1 MSSPSPPSPPPTTT
15 NIVETVDAPRQR
27 ARRPS
32 TAAHEETPPA
42 AAAASCCGR
51 WPRREAEAEARRQ
64 LDELQ
69 AAQRRLAAQAQ
80 PLQAQ
85 CWRRGSGRRRHATR
99 SRSEEISALDSMSI
113 VVVAAEGAALFVA
126 GYALR
131 GFVDRQRRRRRAD
144 RQWGAGSGEG
154 SDVRYGSKAV

>member
-1 MSSPSPPSPPPTTT
+1 M
-15 NIVETVDAPRQR
+15 VETIDAPVQAR

-32 TAAHEETPPA
+32 TAAAHEESPA
-42 AAAASCCGR
+42 AAAAAEHGELLR
-51 WPRREAEAEARRQ
+51 TVAAAREAEAEARRQ

-85 CWRRGSGRRRHATR
+85 PLAAARLGPAPRTPHAG

-144 RQWGAGSGEG
+144 RQWGAGSGAIG
-154 SDVRYGSKAV
+154 SEAPGKYV

>member
-1 MSSPSPPSPPPTTT
+1 M
-15 NIVETVDAPRQR
+15 RQAR

-32 TAAHEETPPA
+32 TAAAHEETPA
-42 AAAASCCGR
+42 AAAAEHGELLR
-51 WPRREAEAEARRQ
+51 TVAAAREAEAEARRQ

-85 CWRRGSGRRRHATR
+85 PSAAARLGPAPRTPHAG

>member
-1 MSSPSPPSPPPTTT
+1 MAFWGSREFISNFFSRRTSM
-15 NIVETVDAPRQR
+15 APR
-27 ARRPS
+27 
-32 TAAHEETPPA
+32 TP
-42 AAAASCCGR
+42 
-51 WPRREAEAEARRQ
+51 
-64 LDELQ
+64 
-69 AAQRRLAAQAQ
+69 
-80 PLQAQ
+80 
-85 CWRRGSGRRRHATR
+85 HAG